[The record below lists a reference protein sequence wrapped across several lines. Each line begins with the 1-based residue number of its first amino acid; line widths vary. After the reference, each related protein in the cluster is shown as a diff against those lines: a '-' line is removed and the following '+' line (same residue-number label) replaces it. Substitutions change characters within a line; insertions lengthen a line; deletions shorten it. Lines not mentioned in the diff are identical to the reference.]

1 MNITLLL
8 IVFLCGLCWG
18 SFLNVVAHRFI
29 HRISIFIPRS
39 HCPSC
44 THTIVWYDN
53 IPIFSWLIL
62 RGRCRFCKAP
72 ISWLY
77 PFTEI
82 ITACIV
88 TILFHKIV
96 IKPYGFLDTDIS
108 ILRDALLT
116 DAGKSFAV
124 YFMFASAL
132 IIASRTDLESLLI
145 PQLFTLWMIPL
156 GLGASYL
163 HVATISLTQSIW
175 GVVIGYG
182 ILWLIAWVFKKFTG
196 KDGLGVG
203 DMELLAMIGSF
214 LGPLGVW
221 ISLAVGSFTGLF
233 VGALYLALSGR
244 DRTTRIPFGPF
255 LALGAIAH
263 LMLGAHLTA
272 FLVGT
277 YI

>member
-1 MNITLLL
+1 MNIILLF

-29 HRISIFIPRS
+29 HRINIFIPRS

-53 IPIFSWLIL
+53 IPIISWLIL
-62 RGRCRFCKAP
+62 RGRCRFCQAP

-77 PFTEI
+77 PFTELA
-82 ITACIV
+82 TASIV
-88 TILFHKIV
+88 TLLFQKIV
-96 IKPYGFLDTDIS
+96 INPYVFLDTDLTIWQ
-108 ILRDALLT
+108 DALLA
-116 DAGKSFAV
+116 DAWKSFAL
-124 YFMFASAL
+124 YFIFISAL
-132 IIASRTDLESLLI
+132 VIATRTDLESLLI

-156 GLGASYL
+156 GLAGSFL
-163 HVATISLTQSIW
+163 HFSTISFTQSLL
-175 GVVIGYG
+175 GVIFGYG
-182 ILWLIAWVFKKFTG
+182 VLWIIAWVFKRCTG

-214 LGPLGVW
+214 LGPIGVW
-221 ISLAVGSFTGLF
+221 TSLAVGSITGLF
-233 VGALYLALSGR
+233 VGTLYLALSGR

-263 LMLGAHLTA
+263 LMMGTQLTA
-272 FLVGT
+272 FLVGLSS
-277 YI
+277 

>member
-1 MNITLLL
+1 MNITLLC

-29 HRISIFIPRS
+29 HRINIFVPRS

-44 THTIVWYDN
+44 THTILWYDN
-53 IPIFSWLIL
+53 IPIISWLIL
-62 RGRCRFCKAP
+62 RGKCRFCKAT

-82 ITACIV
+82 VTASIITL
-88 TILFHKIV
+88 LFNKII
-96 IKPYGFLDTDIS
+96 IKPYGFLDADAT
-108 ILRDALLT
+108 LLKDALLA
-116 DAGKSFAV
+116 DAGKSFAA
-124 YFMFASAL
+124 YFIFVSAL
-132 IIASRTDLESLLI
+132 IIATRTDLESLLI
-145 PQLFTLWMIPL
+145 PQLFTLWLVPL
-156 GLGASYL
+156 GLGVSYL
-163 HVATISLTQSIW
+163 HFTTISLRQSLL
-175 GVVIGYG
+175 GALLGYG
-182 ILWLIAWVFKKFTG
+182 ILWIIAWVFKRCTG

-214 LGPLGVW
+214 LGPIGAW
-221 ISLAVGSFTGLF
+221 TSLAVGSLTGLV
-233 VGALYLALSGR
+233 VGTLYLALSGH

-263 LMLGAHLTA
+263 LMLGVQLTA
-272 FLVGT
+272 FLVGG